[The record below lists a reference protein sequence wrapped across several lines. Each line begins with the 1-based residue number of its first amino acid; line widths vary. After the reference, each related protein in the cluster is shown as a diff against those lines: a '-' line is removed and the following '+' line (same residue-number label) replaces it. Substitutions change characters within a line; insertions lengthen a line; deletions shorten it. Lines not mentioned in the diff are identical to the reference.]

1 MSKEMEGTKDW
12 FPRLEEYSPNI
23 TKKQWCFF
31 VQDKT
36 VFGENA
42 LTTFA
47 CILKAEVATCA
58 DMAEQFGRNAN
69 FYNNAVWQTGKKIH
83 EKTNCPLSERSEG
96 GNRFWSVCC
105 QAKYRNG
112 RYEFKIRPELRE
124 AFEETKVLEV
134 VEVMEE
140 EKMTLD
146 ENEFNEIYDSF
157 YEKFPIESLP
167 KMTLEEYTNDKKD
180 DSFCYW
186 LETKTE
192 KLGSIWGGSA
202 YKFGIFKICGNIT
215 GGKGVG
221 KDDEYAWYSKY
232 GNDRNEVFENV
243 RARIVEIANAA
254 RSGKFS
260 LIDEID
266 FGEAVKWK
274 IAFLYSEMKLLN
286 WFSKE
291 KLIVFANHFGKNPKT
306 NSVYDLQTAI
316 FQEKGERSIWEFDR
330 ELLSIWKEYETQ
342 KNYYVISPNVW
353 NDGNFQDLLDYMIKN
368 HCVLMGWG
376 KDNAKGNLFA
386 NLNIGDRIIVAR
398 RYDWKFHYFFLGTVS
413 SKPCDKYDGA
423 QRRFLD
429 NFTLLENKNNDF
441 LEKWSAAG
449 SSQIPAIGRIDKN
462 KNPEI
467 IKIIESLL
475 TGASTMPTKNTA
487 NYIDLLKNTRNIIF
501 HGAPGTGKTFFA
513 KQIAAEMNAET
524 AFVQFHPSYDY
535 TDFVEG
541 LRPTSPNENGQIGF
555 ERKDGVFKE
564 FCKRALKNLQDSQ
577 KSVEVLEKEISI
589 NENIENFLEKSID
602 EKTEFE
608 TATGNKFFI
617 IESSENN
624 IFVSIPANEK
634 TSKLS
639 LPKTDLIGLLSSEN
653 EITSG
658 GEIKSFFNRKWRTQQ
673 DSYIWILYKQIHDL
687 KQTVSAQKVEKIEK
701 KPFVFIID
709 EINRGD
715 LSKIFG
721 ELFYSIDP
729 GYRGK
734 KGSIQTQYQNLIE
747 EGDVFREGFF
757 IPENVYIIGTMN
769 DIDRSVETMDFAFRR
784 RFTFVEIT
792 IDSTMNMLDER
803 IDENGN
809 TTGLPPELAQKAK
822 SRMRNLNNAISKIE
836 GFSSAYHI
844 GGAYFLKLNEL
855 GGDFEKLWKY
865 HLEPL
870 LKEYLRGTGNEEK
883 LKELKAAYDREDE
896 NSSEEAETTE
906 SGQTESEE

>member
-1 MSKEMEGTKDW
+1 
-12 FPRLEEYSPNI
+12 
-23 TKKQWCFF
+23 
-31 VQDKT
+31 
-36 VFGENA
+36 
-42 LTTFA
+42 
-47 CILKAEVATCA
+47 
-58 DMAEQFGRNAN
+58 
-69 FYNNAVWQTGKKIH
+69 
-83 EKTNCPLSERSEG
+83 
-96 GNRFWSVCC
+96 
-105 QAKYRNG
+105 
-112 RYEFKIRPELRE
+112 
-124 AFEETKVLEV
+124 
-134 VEVMEE
+134 MEE

-146 ENEFNEIYDSF
+146 ENEFNKIYDSF

-167 KMTLEEYTNDKKD
+167 KITLEEYTNDKKD

-192 KLGSIWGGSA
+192 KLGSIWGGSS

-368 HCVLMGWG
+368 HCVLMGWSNDKQKG
-376 KDNAKGNLFA
+376 KLFSS
-386 NLNIGDRIIVAR
+386 LKVGDCVVVAQR
-398 RYDWKFHYFFLGTVS
+398 RNWQFHYFFAGTVS
-413 SKPCDKYDGA
+413 SDSTEEYDGA
-423 QRRFLD
+423 QKRALD
-429 NFTLLENKNNDF
+429 NFVELANDNDF
-441 LEKWSAAG
+441 LKDWSSAG
-449 SSQIPAIGRIDKN
+449 AKQIPAIGRIDKT
-462 KNPEI
+462 KNPEM

-475 TGASTMPTKNTA
+475 TGLPAMPTKNTA
-487 NYIDLLKNTRNIIF
+487 NYIDLLKNARNIIF
-501 HGAPGTGKTFFA
+501 HGAPGTGKTFLA

-541 LRPTSPNENGQIGF
+541 LRPTPPNENGQIGF

-589 NENIENFLEKSID
+589 NDSIENFLEKSID

-608 TATGNKFFI
+608 TATGNKFFV

-634 TSKLS
+634 TNKLS
-639 LPKTDLIGLLSSEN
+639 LPKNDLIGLLSSEN

-658 GEIKSFFNRKWRTQQ
+658 GEVKSFFNRKWRTQQ
-673 DSYIWILYKQIHDL
+673 DSYIWILYKQIHNL
-687 KQTVSAQKVEKIEK
+687 KQTVSTQKVEKIEK
-701 KPFVFIID
+701 KNFVFIID
-709 EINRGD
+709 EINRGE

-734 KGSIQTQYQNLIE
+734 KGIIQTQYQNLIE

-784 RFTFVEIT
+784 RFTFVEIKANENT
-792 IDSTMNMLDER
+792 EMLNAIQDDSVR
-803 IDENGN
+803 
-809 TTGLPPELAQKAK
+809 TTAREKM
-822 SRMRNLNNAISKIE
+822 STLNNAIWNDEEKKGIE

-855 GGDFEKLWKY
+855 GGDFEKLWNY

-883 LKELKAAYDREDE
+883 LEELKAAYGWKDE
-896 NSSEEAETTE
+896 NSGEEAEDTE